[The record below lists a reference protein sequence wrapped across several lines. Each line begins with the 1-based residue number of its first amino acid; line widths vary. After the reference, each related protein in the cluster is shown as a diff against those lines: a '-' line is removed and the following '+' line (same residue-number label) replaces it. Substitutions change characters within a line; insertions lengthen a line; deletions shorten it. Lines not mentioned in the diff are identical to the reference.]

1 MKALSSDLLT
11 IASVSRQRVYET
23 LTADPQRDWTVK
35 DLTSL
40 LPDVSVEAV
49 RTTVHL
55 LLADRLV
62 DIVPRQRAL
71 TVRLTGD
78 GREALVEILSRW
90 AAAQPSEPAGE
101 Q

>member
-11 IASVSRQRVYET
+11 TASVSRQRVYET

-35 DLTSL
+35 DLTAL

-62 DIVPRQRAL
+62 DIVPRRRML
-71 TVRLTGD
+71 TVRLNGD
-78 GREALVEILSRW
+78 GSEALVEILSQW
-90 AAAQPSEPAGE
+90 SAGQPSESARE